1 MIIENNTIGSHKDYA
16 NVVDFGAKPNS
27 FLDDTEAF
35 LKAIATG
42 NSVYIPEGIYYV
54 SKTLKIENQNFIGS
68 GVFQTHIIS
77 INMDKNQPILMA
89 GRSCKI
95 TDMLL
100 MYKEGIVT
108 GEEKEGEHVGIL
120 MHGETWP
127 LQRGSE
133 IKNLRIENV
142 GTCFYMPRDYAGGGP
157 FSIEH
162 ANLEFQNFSFR
173 AIDYGAK
180 HRIGN
185 IFSNVFMTSNM
196 ETVDSLI
203 HLEGDE
209 VNVSMSQMVMLNTRC
224 RKAALSINNVKG
236 FHISSMHIG
245 GVSVVTE
252 GRGLVELNNSSGEIG
267 ALSYNYIPL
276 ESDNTSLIKTYNA
289 NYDLCLTEKEVVPS
303 NHYLRIG
310 HLDVCGINDPS
321 ADFNYTECNDGLV
334 YPYSEKFKFISR
346 EDNSEGVY
354 YVEIGNYSY
363 YTFKNDT
370 EIYEEFKCD
379 DDKIRFIKKGS
390 LIMGGST
397 AERPRYRLCKYV
409 TEYFDTDL
417 GKKICWDGEK
427 WV

>member
-1 MIIENNTIGSHKDYA
+1 MKIEDNMIGIHKDYV

-42 NSVYIPEGIYYV
+42 NSVFVPEGIYYV

-68 GVFQTHIIS
+68 GIFQTHIIS
-77 INMDKNQPILMA
+77 INLDKNQPILMA
-89 GRSCKI
+89 GRSCKV

-108 GEEKEGEHVGIL
+108 GEEKEGERVGIL

-162 ANLEFQNFSFR
+162 ANLELQNFSFR
-173 AIDYGAK
+173 AIDYGAR

-185 IFSNVFMTSNM
+185 VFSNIFMTSNY
-196 ETVDSLI
+196 ESVDSLI

-209 VNVSMSQMVMLNTRC
+209 VNVSMTQMVMLYTRC
-224 RKAALSINNVKG
+224 CKAAMSINNVKG

-245 GVSVVTE
+245 GVSIVTE

-267 ALSYNYIPL
+267 AISYNYIPL
-276 ESDNTSLIKTYNA
+276 ECNNTSLIKLYDA
-289 NYDLCLTEKEVVPS
+289 NYDLCLTEKEVVAS

-310 HLDVCGINDPS
+310 HLDVCSINDPT
-321 ADFNYTECNDGLV
+321 ADSNYFGSNDGLV
-334 YPYSEKFKFISR
+334 YPYGEKFKFISR
-346 EDNSEGVY
+346 DDNSKGIY
-354 YVEIGNYSY
+354 YVDIGNYSY
-363 YTFKNDT
+363 YTFKEDA
-370 EIYEEFKCD
+370 EVYEEFVCD
-379 DDKIRFIKKGS
+379 DDNIHFIKKGA
-390 LIMGGST
+390 LIMGGTT

-417 GKKICWDGEK
+417 GRKICWDGEK

>member
-1 MIIENNTIGSHKDYA
+1 MKIEDNMIGIHKDYA

-42 NSVYIPEGIYYV
+42 NSVFVPAGIYYV

-68 GVFQTHIIS
+68 GAFQTHIIS
-77 INMDKNQPILMA
+77 ISTDKDSPILMA

-108 GEEKEGEHVGIL
+108 GEEKEGERVGIL
-120 MHGETWP
+120 MHGDTWP

-162 ANLEFQNFSFR
+162 ANLELQNFSFR
-173 AIDYGAK
+173 AVDYGAK

-185 IFSNVFMTSNM
+185 VFSNVFMSSNM
-196 ETVDSLI
+196 DSVDSLF
-203 HLEGDE
+203 HLDGDE
-209 VNVSMSQMVMLNTRC
+209 VNVSMSQMVMLNSRC
-224 RKAALSINNVKG
+224 RKAALSLNNVKG

-245 GVSVVTE
+245 GVSVLTE

-267 ALSYNYIPL
+267 AISYNYIPL
-276 ESDNTSLIKTYNA
+276 ERDNTSLIKLYNA
-289 NYDLCLTEKEVVPS
+289 NYDLCLTEKEIVSS

-310 HLDVCGINDPS
+310 HLDVCGINDPTAES
-321 ADFNYTECNDGLV
+321 NCNSGNEGLIL
-334 YPYSEKFKFISR
+334 PYGEKFKFIAR
-346 EDNSEGVY
+346 NADCKGIY
-354 YVEIGNYSY
+354 YVDIGNYSY
-363 YTFKNDT
+363 YTFKEDN
-370 EIYEEFKCD
+370 EVYEKFASD
-379 DDKIRFIKKGS
+379 DDTINFIKKGA
-390 LIMGGST
+390 LIMGGTT

-417 GKKICWDGEK
+417 GRKVCWDGEK